1 MIHVVLKFLF
11 NHLFPWDHANLVF
24 KQLLVSA
31 VGGIVTFGPDIV
43 QQKEILYKKESV
55 QRTVP
60 PHATELALKA
70 LLGPE
75 EQQWWPARPTF
86 HKTWP
91 EQLQGYQRVYEAIGP
106 HLVNEQPSME
116 DAENRQIIDNFR
128 DRCRR
133 ELSTHIRLSDVQTLL
148 EDHTCMSEP
157 AWQGFYACIAYLKHY
172 YRYVP
177 SLIIVQA
184 TVLKKTGRWGV
195 SPIVHVAQQEQ
206 TLEIPEELE
215 IPWSAVK
222 RHFRINGRGG
232 NLSSNVYFAF
242 NDSQKL
248 EFSCCV
254 GLSEDHKRTEHWT
267 DYLFV
272 GMEDLVSPE

>member
-1 MIHVVLKFLF
+1 MHVRTSL
-11 NHLFPWDHANLVF
+11 AR
-24 KQLLVSA
+24 
-31 VGGIVTFGPDIV
+31 
-43 QQKEILYKKESV
+43 ILCLHSI
-55 QRTVP
+55 
-60 PHATELALKA
+60 
-70 LLGPE
+70 PE
-75 EQQWWPARPTF
+75 
-86 HKTWP
+86 
-91 EQLQGYQRVYEAIGP
+91 
-106 HLVNEQPSME
+106 
-116 DAENRQIIDNFR
+116 
-128 DRCRR
+128 
-133 ELSTHIRLSDVQTLL
+133 TLL
-148 EDHTCMSEP
+148 SVRSVFGYSPSH
-157 AWQGFYACIAYLKHY
+157 CI
-172 YRYVP
+172 
-177 SLIIVQA
+177 
-184 TVLKKTGRWGV
+184 KKTGRWGV